1 MYGCCELFV
10 FSRSTRVFNIDDYPY
25 LSVYSGE
32 RFFIIVHQAI
42 YNANL
47 NVLSKRAWICAWKRE
62 MFLLGKSFFYCSL
75 RVAKHAWSNTAAKR
89 FATARRHCSQ
99 LKKRAGN
106 YWVIYIGPKV
116 PHNFPYYKNTTETLR

>member
-10 FSRSTRVFNIDDYPY
+10 FSRPTRVFNIDDYPY

-89 FATARRHCSQ
+89 FA
-99 LKKRAGN
+99 LLF
-106 YWVIYIGPKV
+106 IYIGPKV